1 LLAGAIRVRAFK
13 LGARGDDAD
22 AGYWRSTPMPLFVL
36 LIVAIVVVAVVL
48 GIVVLVKVLGPGDG

>member
-1 LLAGAIRVRAFK
+1 MPFR

-22 AGYWRSTPMPLFVL
+22 PDNWRSTPMPLFLL